1 MPGQRL
7 LFCYFFSSGYAAW
20 AKPSLGIPCEVFKKL
35 RGVSPLDS
43 LDCIEENQRGYIG
56 DSEKQVLKYLFLNN
70 ELFCIHIEESPQQIV
85 CFLSQ

>member
-7 LFCYFFSSGYAAW
+7 LFCSFFSSGYAAW

-56 DSEKQVLKYLFLNN
+56 DSEKQVLKMKFAIENIENN
-70 ELFCIHIEESPQQIV
+70 
-85 CFLSQ
+85 